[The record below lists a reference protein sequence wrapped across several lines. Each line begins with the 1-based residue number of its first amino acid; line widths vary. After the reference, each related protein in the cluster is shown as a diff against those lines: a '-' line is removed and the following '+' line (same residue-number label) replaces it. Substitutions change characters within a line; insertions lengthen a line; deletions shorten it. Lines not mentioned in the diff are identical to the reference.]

1 MKRMVIP
8 TLMLATL
15 TMGLE
20 VTTPKIALAESLAN
34 TANSDRRVAQMFFPS
49 VNNRRAIMVLG
60 QGQVSIPAETASVQ
74 FTFNSNNP
82 FEPPSLPSLPSLTQ
96 QSEENTPSEVQPT
109 VEMLTKE
116 RLKPIVD
123 ALIAI
128 GVPANAIEVSSS
140 SSSSASSFP
149 FPFPATKGGVKVLVK
164 ADNPTRDRIQQI
176 VNTVNEAA
184 SKNGKLVVGSVS
196 VRYAMKDCQTLVRAA
211 YQAAVKDARNRA
223 EAIAQAIGVRLGIP
237 SVSESFIYDLFVP
250 LCSETSELP
259 SFLPFGNNTTPYDPN
274 ASTEV
279 RLRRDIFVTYPIK

>member
-20 VTTPKIALAESLAN
+20 ITTPKIALAESLAN
-34 TANSDRRVAQMFFPS
+34 TTNSDRRVAQMFFPS

-60 QGQVSIPAETASVQ
+60 QGQVSIPAETARIE
-74 FTFNSNNP
+74 FTFNSNDP
-82 FEPPSLPSLPSLTQ
+82 SEPPPLPSLPSLTQ

-109 VEMLTKE
+109 VEPLTKE

-140 SSSSASSFP
+140 SSSSSSFP
-149 FPFPATKGGVKVLVK
+149 FPFPASEGGTKVLVK

-184 SKNGKLVVGSVS
+184 SKNGKLVVGSVN